1 MVHHGTPKG
10 KEAQIGNGVVRVYDL
25 FAIFDNLCVSLPKES
40 PKFNGE
46 RVRLMIGHEL
56 GRNWIS
62 QISHD
67 IRMAPASSEK
77 KKTYRDM
84 LARQLI
90 SVHPHSVLDRTSLA
104 DASDAELTKLR
115 SQWNSQWNSQS
126 V

>member
-1 MVHHGTPKG
+1 MQSQGELDGTRVLKPRPWENWYTMVHHGTPKG

-77 KKTYRDM
+77 KKKHIATCW
-84 LARQLI
+84 
-90 SVHPHSVLDRTSLA
+90 LDS
-104 DASDAELTKLR
+104 
-115 SQWNSQWNSQS
+115 
-126 V
+126 